1 MTAMK
6 PEHTTGP
13 VIQFNFLD
21 EKSKKEP
28 YIIDVL
34 NEIYL
39 MQSQSLPSGE
49 APLATMEHL
58 KNSRSINIPYT
69 TARNRNIE
77 YLVEHLLRV
86 YPEMVKTITTFDF
99 RFHEETK
106 KLDVIET
113 VEYAV
118 MIHEP
123 SLASLRDMRDQS
135 SLENL
140 LAFIGKFRIINLSKV
155 LKKSQNKAEL
165 SRLLKMELG
174 KTIFTFKNYRIDK
187 NRIEY
192 AEDYCFHARNYE
204 KVKESLKFKKLKDLV
219 AQNSDLVMRRLK
231 KYGILNSDTS
241 DYRDTKLEYLLH
253 VFLDDLGNSLPEGDL
268 VEMKN
273 FKSLR
278 ACLLKVDAILDPA
291 QTLGSDIIK
300 YVRENG
306 LCTVDEVMASMP
318 EVTEEVLNR
327 WSTPENLQGGRIIL
341 LAREEARYFLDG
353 TRYFADLSDLAD
365 KVVYHPDRLNLMAY
379 QERSSTEARMDVY
392 AWAGKNL
399 LSSEDAALKT
409 LNAVPETLEKIR
421 AIISDYEGKKIQQGA
436 KREMEKAGGPARQ
449 KKSLFRA
456 LLNFIKSLFSRD
468 KRREEAPHHAA
479 SAKREISSGTRRVLE
494 KLSDRGDPVIPLSDY
509 IELSPENNA
518 EIDRMIREFREN
530 GLKVVVPFY
539 NAREVLYP
547 KRSKKLLISD
557 VEYLLIPPDTCRHP
571 DEIRAFTD
579 SLAGFKIKDDVLS
592 VKAIL
597 TIEKYL
603 LTVYRQKRAQQFK
616 KEL

>member
-6 PEHTTGP
+6 PDHTGSVT
-13 VIQFNFLD
+13 IQFNFLD

-28 YIIDVL
+28 YIVDVL
-34 NEIYL
+34 GEIYR
-39 MQSQSLPSGE
+39 MQVQSLPSGE
-49 APLATMEHL
+49 GPLATMEHL
-58 KNSRSINIPYT
+58 KNARSINIPYT

-86 YPEMVKTITTFDF
+86 YPDMVKTVTSFDF
-99 RFHEETK
+99 RFDEETK

-113 VEYAV
+113 VEYTV
-118 MIHEP
+118 MLQEP
-123 SLASLRDMRDQS
+123 ALATLRDVRDRR

-140 LAFIGKFRIINLSKV
+140 LTFIGKFRIINLSKI

-165 SRLLKMELG
+165 SRLVKMELG

-192 AEDYCFHARNYE
+192 AEDYCFHARNYA
-204 KVKESLKFKKLKDLV
+204 KVKESLNFKKLKDLV
-219 AQNSDLVMRRLK
+219 AANTDLVMRRLK

-278 ACLLKVDAILDPA
+278 TCLLKVDSILDPA
-291 QTLGSDIIK
+291 QTLGSDIVK
-300 YVRENG
+300 FVRENG
-306 LCTVDEVMASMP
+306 LCTVDEVMATLP
-318 EVTEEVLNR
+318 EVTAELLDR
-327 WSTPENLQGGRIIL
+327 WNTPENLQAGRIIL
-341 LAREEARYFLDG
+341 HAQEEARYFLDG
-353 TRYFADLSDLAD
+353 TRYFTELTDLAD

-379 QERSSTEARMDVY
+379 QERSSTEARMDIF
-392 AWAGKNL
+392 ARAGKNL
-399 LSSEDAALKT
+399 LASEDLARKT
-409 LNAVPETLEKIR
+409 LNAVPETMERIR
-421 AIISDYEGKKIQQGA
+421 TIISDYEGKKIQQSA
-436 KREMEKAGGPARQ
+436 KREMEKAVPAKSGSSFFRVIIDFF
-449 KKSLFRA
+449 KSLFGGGKGSGEKA
-456 LLNFIKSLFSRD
+456 
-468 KRREEAPHHAA
+468 RRGA
-479 SAKREISSGTRRVLE
+479 SEKREISEGTRRVLE
-494 KLSDRGDPVIPLSDY
+494 KISDRREPVIPLSDY
-509 IELSPENNA
+509 IELTPVNNA
-518 EIDRMIREFREN
+518 EIDRMIQEFREN
-530 GLKVVVPFY
+530 GLKVVVPVY
-539 NAREVLYP
+539 SAREVLYP
-547 KRSKKLLISD
+547 RRSKKLLIPD

-579 SLAGFKIKDDVLS
+579 SLAGFKIRDDVLS